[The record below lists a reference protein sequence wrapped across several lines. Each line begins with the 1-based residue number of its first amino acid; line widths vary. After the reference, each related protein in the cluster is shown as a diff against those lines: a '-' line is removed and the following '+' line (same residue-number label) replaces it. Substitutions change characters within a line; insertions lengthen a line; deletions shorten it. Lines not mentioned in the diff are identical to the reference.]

1 MKKYT
6 PLNCSLLFVVATF
19 VFIITIS
26 PSCSTKKNHR
36 KLDIERLFMQ
46 TTKPEIT
53 FTNSGGL
60 EGMNGSRSVS
70 EEVTFTQSTRSELDN
85 NEVLANEMDRLDT
98 TKTYRLSGVVVRAKS
113 NFATE
118 RDGRV
123 HVDFD
128 IIAPTDVLD
137 PYWRLTLAPM
147 LIDGDSITP
156 LDTVYVT
163 GEGFRDKQM
172 GDYEAYEDF
181 LNTIV
186 DPSAYDSLFVDW
198 KSLNKE
204 ILKVQKRNYSDYK
217 RAYDLMMDYDNWR
230 KMNEMEFLRAQAIAR
245 RHKRHV
251 QERYWR
257 QSEKKA
263 LRYLQKNTDTLGIYH
278 RYMGKYEKDYTD
290 YLKKQFSFDWLPSIT
305 PDINIH
311 AQKDSIMSRSY
322 IPRKY
327 REIHQKGLTLRDIKA
342 KPFTKEDSAKIAK
355 HHYLIDDIVLNDM
368 NIERKGEIF
377 KEVVEFPIPGEEMT
391 GLRLDTVITAE
402 YDFRYPYKQPWK
414 IEKST
419 KKLEVVLAA
428 MVEGVDKS
436 TFVFPLS
443 DTLTYFIA
451 SLAQLADESLVIER
465 KMLHKNMVDNQSLYP
480 DYRTKKSHR
489 FRDIRNPEIFDK
501 IVEAYQ
507 IYNNEA
513 DLVVDSISIRAYTD
527 LEGLWHENYELSLE
541 RAKEVADYLRQKGV
555 RNPVPKAAG
564 EDWPTLAR
572 QVQSHRSLLYRQA
585 ILDSLT
591 SAIYPDMTEEN
602 IKRDYPD
609 DYKIIRQEIYPKLVR
624 FDVTLHIN
632 RPGIEE
638 NTLQETHREDY
649 AEGIKLL
656 REKEYML
663 ALEKLAKYADYN
675 TALAL
680 VCLGYND
687 KAQEVLE
694 ALPET
699 GRNEYL
705 LAIIKARKDN
715 KNEAAK
721 HLQKACQL
729 SPELYSRTRLDSEVR
744 ELADELNLWDTLNN
758 QN

>member
-6 PLNCSLLFVVATF
+6 PFKLSLLFFAATF
-19 VFIITIS
+19 AFIIAVST
-26 PSCSTKKNHR
+26 SCSTKKNYR

-53 FTNSGGL
+53 FSGAGGL
-60 EGMNGSRSVS
+60 EGVDGSRSVS
-70 EEVTFTQSTRSELDN
+70 EEVTFTQSSGDLAN
-85 NEVLANEMDRLDT
+85 NEVLVDEIDQQLDT
-98 TKTYRLSGVVVRAKS
+98 TKTYRLSGVVVKAKS

-118 RDGRV
+118 RDGKV

-128 IIAPTDVLD
+128 IIAPIDILD
-137 PYWRLTLAPM
+137 PYWRLTFAPI

-172 GDYEAYEDF
+172 GDYEAYQDF

-198 KSLNKE
+198 KSMNKE
-204 ILKVQKRNYSDYK
+204 IYKVQRRNYNDY
-217 RAYDLMMDYDNWR
+217 RRMYDLMMDYDNWK
-230 KMNEMEFLRAQAIAR
+230 KMNEMEFLRMEAIAR

-251 QERYWR
+251 YEHHWR

-263 LRYLQKNTDTLGIYH
+263 LKYLQNNTDTLGIYH
-278 RYMGKYEKDYTD
+278 RYMERYRKDYTD
-290 YLKKQFSFDWLPSIT
+290 YLKKQFGFDWLAEIT

-311 AQKDSIMSRSY
+311 AQKDSIMRRIH

-327 REIHQKGLTLRDIKA
+327 REIHFNGLTIRDISAKA
-342 KPFTKEDSAKIAK
+342 FTKEDSARIAK

-377 KEVVEFPIPGEEMT
+377 NEVVEFPIPGEGMHQ
-391 GLRLDTVITAE
+391 LRLDTVITAE
-402 YDFRYPYKQPWK
+402 DDFIYPYKQPWK
-414 IEKST
+414 IDKGT

-428 MVEGVDKS
+428 MVEGIDKS

-451 SLAQLADESLVIER
+451 SLSQLADESLVTER
-465 KMLHKNMVDNQSLYP
+465 KMLHKNMVDNQTLYP
-480 DYRTKKSHR
+480 DYRTKKSYQ
-489 FRDIRNPEIFDK
+489 FKDIKNPEIFDK
-501 IVEAYQ
+501 IFEAYQ
-507 IYNNEA
+507 IYDSEK
-513 DLVVDSISIRAYTD
+513 DLTVDSVSVRAYTD
-527 LEGLWHENYELSLE
+527 LTGLWHENYELSLE
-541 RAKEVADYLRQKGV
+541 RAQAVADYLQQKGV
-555 RNPVPKAAG
+555 RNPVAKAAG
-564 EDWPTLAR
+564 EDWRTLAR
-572 QVQSHRSLLYRQA
+572 EVQSHRSLLHRQE

-591 SAIYPDMTEEN
+591 NAIYPDMTEEN
-602 IKRDYPD
+602 ISKAFPD
-609 DYKIIRQEIYPKLVR
+609 DYKIIRDEIYPKLLR
-624 FDVTLHIN
+624 FEVTLHIN
-632 RPGIEE
+632 RPGIME
-638 NTLQETHREDY
+638 NTVQETYREDY

-656 REKEYML
+656 REKEYMD

-680 VCLGYND
+680 ICLGYND

-705 LAIIKARKDN
+705 LAIVKARKEN

-721 HLQKACQL
+721 HLQKACEL
-729 SPELYSRTRLDSEVR
+729 SPELYNRTRLDSEVR
-744 ELADELNLWDTLNN
+744 NLADELNLWDTLNN
-758 QN
+758 

>member
-1 MKKYT
+1 
-6 PLNCSLLFVVATF
+6 
-19 VFIITIS
+19 
-26 PSCSTKKNHR
+26 
-36 KLDIERLFMQ
+36 MQ

-53 FTNSGGL
+53 FADLGGL
-60 EGMNGSRSVS
+60 EGVDGSRSVS
-70 EEVTFTQSTRSELDN
+70 EEVTFSESSGDLDK
-85 NEVLANEMDRLDT
+85 NEVLVNEIDQLDT
-98 TKTYRLSGVVVRAKS
+98 TKTYRLAGVVVKAKS

-128 IIAPTDVLD
+128 ITAPIDVLD
-137 PYWRLTLAPM
+137 PYWRLTLAPF

-156 LDTVYVT
+156 LDTVFVT

-172 GDYEAYEDF
+172 GDYEAYQDF

-198 KSLNKE
+198 KGMNKE
-204 ILKVQKRNYSDYK
+204 ILKVQKRNYNDY
-217 RAYDLMMDYDNWR
+217 RRSYDLMMDYDNWR
-230 KMNEMEFLRAQAIAR
+230 KMNEMEFLRMEAIAR
-245 RHKRHV
+245 RHKRHM
-251 QERYWR
+251 QARYWR
-257 QSEKKA
+257 KSDKKA
-263 LRYLQKNTDTLGIYH
+263 LKHLQKDTDTLGIYGK
-278 RYMGKYEKDYTD
+278 YMDKYEKDYTS
-290 YLKKQFSFDWLPSIT
+290 YLKRQFSFDWLDSIG

-311 AQKDSIMSRSY
+311 NQKDSIMRRSH

-327 REIHQKGLTLRDIKA
+327 RDIHQKGLTLRDIKA
-342 KPFTKEDSAKIAK
+342 KPFTKEDSARIAK
-355 HHYLIDDIVLNDM
+355 RHYLIDEIVLNDM

-377 KEVVEFPIPGEEMT
+377 KEVVEFPLRGEDMD

-402 YDFRYPYKQPWK
+402 DDFIYPYKQPWK
-414 IEKST
+414 IDKGT

-451 SLAQLADESLVIER
+451 SLSQLADESMVTER
-465 KMLHKNMVDNQSLYP
+465 KMLHKNMVDNQSVYP
-480 DYRTKKSHR
+480 DYRTQKSYR
-489 FRDIRNPEIFDK
+489 FKDIKNPEIFDK
-501 IVEAYQ
+501 IIEAYQ

-513 DLVVDSISIRAYTD
+513 DLVVDSVSIRAYTD
-527 LEGLWHENYELSLE
+527 LTGLWHENYELAQN
-541 RAKEVADYLRQKGV
+541 RAKEAADYLKQKGV
-555 RNPVPKAAG
+555 RTAVAKAAG
-564 EDWPTLAR
+564 EDWPTLAKE
-572 QVQSHRSLLYRQA
+572 VQAHRSLLYRQA

-591 SAIYPDMTEEN
+591 NAIYPDMTEEN
-602 IKRDYPD
+602 IKTEFPD
-609 DYKIIRQEIYPKLVR
+609 DYKIIKDEIYPKLLR
-624 FDVTLHIN
+624 FDLTLHIN

-638 NTLQETHREDY
+638 STMQETYREDY

-656 REKEYML
+656 REKEYMA

-694 ALPET
+694 SLPET
-699 GRNEYL
+699 GRTEYL
-705 LAIIKARKDN
+705 LAIVKARKQN
-715 KNEAAK
+715 TNEATK
-721 HLQKACQL
+721 HLQRACQL
-729 SPELYSRTRLDSEVR
+729 NPELYARTRLDSEVR
-744 ELADELNLWDTLNN
+744 ELADQLNLWDTLNN
-758 QN
+758 

>member
-6 PLNCSLLFVVATF
+6 PLNCSLLFFVVTF

-46 TTKPEIT
+46 TTKPEIA

-60 EGMNGSRSVS
+60 EGVNGSRSVS
-70 EEVTFTQSTRSELDN
+70 EEVTFSQSTRSELDN

-128 IIAPTDVLD
+128 IIAPIDVLD
-137 PYWRLTLAPM
+137 PYWRLTFAPM

-156 LDTVYVT
+156 LDTIFVT

-172 GDYEAYEDF
+172 GDYEAYQDF

-198 KSLNKE
+198 KALNKE
-204 ILKVQKRNYSDYK
+204 IYKVQRRNYNDYR

-230 KMNEMEFLRAQAIAR
+230 KMNEMEFLRAQAVAR

-251 QERYWR
+251 YERYWR
-257 QSEKKA
+257 QSEKTA
-263 LRYLQKNTDTLGIYH
+263 LKYLQKNTDTLGIYSK
-278 RYMGKYEKDYTD
+278 YMQKYEKDYTG
-290 YLKKQFSFDWLPSIT
+290 YLKRQFSFDWLPSIT

-327 REIHQKGLTLRDIKA
+327 REIHLKGLTLRDIKA
-342 KPFTKEDSAKIAK
+342 KPFTKEDSARIAK

-428 MVEGVDKS
+428 MVEGIDKS

-451 SLAQLADESLVIER
+451 SLAQLADESLVTER
-465 KMLHKNMVDNQSLYP
+465 KMLHKNMVDNQSIYP
-480 DYRTKKSHR
+480 DYRTRKSHR

-541 RAKEVADYLRQKGV
+541 RAKEAADYLKQKGV

-609 DYKIIRQEIYPKLVR
+609 DYKIIRDEIYPKLVR

-638 NTLQETHREDY
+638 NTLQETYREDY

-675 TALAL
+675 TALTL

-694 ALPET
+694 ALPES

-758 QN
+758 

>member
-6 PLNCSLLFVVATF
+6 PFNFSLLFFIIAFTF
-19 VFIITIS
+19 MITIS
-26 PSCSTKKNHR
+26 PSCSIKKNYR

-53 FTNSGGL
+53 FADQGGI
-60 EGMNGSRSVS
+60 EGLDGSRSVS
-70 EEVTFTQSTRSELDN
+70 EEVSFSEYSGDLSQ
-85 NEVLANEMDRLDT
+85 NEVLVNEMDKLDT
-98 TKTYRLSGVVVRAKS
+98 TKTYRLSGVVVKAKS

-128 IIAPTDVLD
+128 IIAPVDILD
-137 PYWRLTLAPM
+137 PYWRLTLAPF

-156 LDTVYVT
+156 LDTILVT
-163 GEGFRDKQM
+163 GEGFRDKQL
-172 GDYEAYEDF
+172 GDYEAYQDF
-181 LNTIV
+181 LSTIV

-198 KSLNKE
+198 KGMNKD
-204 ILKVQKRNYSDYK
+204 IYKMQRRNYNDY
-217 RAYDLMMDYDNWR
+217 RRNYDLMMDYANWK
-230 KMNEMEFLRAQAIAR
+230 KMNEMEFLRMEAIAR
-245 RHKRHV
+245 RHKKHM
-251 QERYWR
+251 QSRYWR
-257 QSEKKA
+257 KSDKKA
-263 LRYLQKNTDTLGIYH
+263 FRQLDKNKGIDTLGIYGQ
-278 RYMGKYEKDYTD
+278 YMDKYKKDYTS
-290 YLKKQFSFDWLPSIT
+290 YLKRQFSFDWVDSIH

-311 AQKDSIMSRSY
+311 AHKDSIMRRSH

-327 REIHQKGLTLRDIKA
+327 RDIHQKGLTLRDLKA
-342 KPFTKEDSAKIAK
+342 KPFTKEDSARIAK
-355 HHYLIDDIVLNDM
+355 RHYLIDEIVLNDM

-428 MVEGVDKS
+428 MVEGIDKS

-451 SLAQLADESLVIER
+451 SLAQLADESLVTER

-507 IYNNEA
+507 VYNNEA

-541 RAKEVADYLRQKGV
+541 RAKEAADYLKQKGV

-609 DYKIIRQEIYPKLVR
+609 DYKIIRDEIYPKLVR

-656 REKEYML
+656 RDKEYML

-675 TALAL
+675 TALTL

-744 ELADELNLWDTLNN
+744 ELADELNLWDTLEN
-758 QN
+758 

>member
-1 MKKYT
+1 MKKFT
-6 PLNCSLLFVVATF
+6 PLNFSLLFFAVTF
-19 VFIITIS
+19 IFIITIS
-26 PSCSTKKNHR
+26 PSCSIRKNYR

-46 TTKPEIT
+46 TTKPEIA
-53 FTNSGGL
+53 FTGSGGL
-60 EGMNGSRSVS
+60 EGVNGSRSVS
-70 EEVTFTQSTRSELDN
+70 EEITFTESTGDLDK
-85 NEVLANEMDRLDT
+85 NEVLIDEINKLDT
-98 TKTYRLSGVVVRAKS
+98 TKTYRLAGVVVKAKS

-118 RDGRV
+118 RDGKV

-128 IIAPTDVLD
+128 IIAPIDVLD
-137 PYWRLTLAPM
+137 PYWRLTLAPI

-156 LDTVYVT
+156 LDTIFVT

-172 GDYEAYEDF
+172 GDYEAYRDF

-198 KSLNKE
+198 KNLNKE
-204 ILKVQKRNYSDYK
+204 IYKVQRRNYNDYR

-251 QERYWR
+251 YEHYWR
-257 QSEKKA
+257 QSEKTTLKH
-263 LRYLQKNTDTLGIYH
+263 LQKNTDTLGIYGK
-278 RYMGKYEKDYTD
+278 YMEKYEKDYTG
-290 YLKKQFSFDWLPSIT
+290 YLKRQFSFDWLPSIT
-305 PDINIH
+305 SNINIH
-311 AQKDSIMSRSY
+311 AQKDSIMSRSH

-327 REIHQKGLTLRDIKA
+327 REIHQNGLTLRDVKA
-342 KPFTKEDSAKIAK
+342 KPFTKEDSARIAK
-355 HHYLIDDIVLNDM
+355 HHYLIDEIVLNDM

-377 KEVVEFPIPGEEMT
+377 KEVVEFPLRGEDKA

-402 YDFRYPYKQPWK
+402 DDFIYTYKQPWK
-414 IEKST
+414 IDKGT
-419 KKLEVVLAA
+419 KKLDVVLTA
-428 MVEGVDKS
+428 MVEGIDKS

-451 SLAQLADESLVIER
+451 SLAQLADESLVTER
-465 KMLHKNMVDNQSLYP
+465 KMLHKNMIDNQSIFP
-480 DYRTKKSHR
+480 DYRTKKSYQ
-489 FRDIRNPEIFDK
+489 FKDIKNPQVFDK
-501 IVEAYQ
+501 IFEAYQ

-513 DLVVDSISIRAYTD
+513 DLLVDSVYIRGYTD
-527 LEGLWHENYELSLE
+527 LSGLWHENYELALD
-541 RAKEVADYLRQKGV
+541 RAKGVADYFKQKGV
-555 RNPVPKAAG
+555 RNPVAKASG
-564 EDWPTLAR
+564 EDWATLAK
-572 QVQSHRSLLYRQA
+572 QVQSHRSLLHRQE

-591 SAIYPDMTEEN
+591 NAIYPDMTEEN
-602 IKRDYPD
+602 IKTAFPD
-609 DYKIIRQEIYPKLVR
+609 DYKIIRDEIYPKLVR
-624 FDVTLHIN
+624 FDVTLHIS
-632 RPGIEE
+632 RPGITES
-638 NTLQETHREDY
+638 TLQETYREDY

-656 REKEYML
+656 REKEYTL

-675 TALAL
+675 TALTL
-680 VCLGYND
+680 ICLGYND

-694 ALPET
+694 SLPET

-705 LAIIKARKDN
+705 LAIVKARKDK

-744 ELADELNLWDTLNN
+744 ELSDQLNLWDTLIN
-758 QN
+758 

>member
-1 MKKYT
+1 
-6 PLNCSLLFVVATF
+6 
-19 VFIITIS
+19 
-26 PSCSTKKNHR
+26 
-36 KLDIERLFMQ
+36 MQ

>member
-6 PLNCSLLFVVATF
+6 PFNFSLLFFVVTF

-26 PSCSTKKNHR
+26 PSCSTRKNHR

-46 TTKPEIT
+46 TTKPEIA

-60 EGMNGSRSVS
+60 EGVNGSRSVS
-70 EEVTFTQSTRSELDN
+70 EEVTFTQSTRGELDN

-128 IIAPTDVLD
+128 IIAPIDVLD
-137 PYWRLTLAPM
+137 PYWRLTFAPI

-156 LDTVYVT
+156 LDTIFVT

-204 ILKVQKRNYSDYK
+204 ILKIQKRNYTDYR

-263 LRYLQKNTDTLGIYH
+263 LSYLQKNTDTLGIYH
-278 RYMGKYEKDYTD
+278 QYMGKYEKDYTD
-290 YLKKQFSFDWLPSIT
+290 YLKRQFSFDWLPSIT

-322 IPRKY
+322 VPRRY
-327 REIHQKGLTLRDIKA
+327 REIYQKGLTLRDIKA
-342 KPFTKEDSAKIAK
+342 KPFTKEDSARIAK

-377 KEVVEFPIPGEEMT
+377 NEVVEFPIPGEDMT

-402 YDFRYPYKQPWK
+402 YDFIYPYKQPWK
-414 IEKST
+414 IDKGT
-419 KKLEVVLAA
+419 KKLEVVLAS
-428 MVEGVDKS
+428 MVEGIDKS

-451 SLAQLADESLVIER
+451 SLAQLADESLVTER
-465 KMLHKNMVDNQSLYP
+465 KMLHKNMVDNQSIYP
-480 DYRTKKSHR
+480 DYRTRKSHR

-513 DLVVDSISIRAYTD
+513 DLVVDSVSIRAYTD

-541 RAKEVADYLRQKGV
+541 RAKEAADYLKQKGV

-591 SAIYPDMTEEN
+591 NAIYPDMTEEN

-609 DYKIIRQEIYPKLVR
+609 DYKIIRDEIYPKLVR

-632 RPGIEE
+632 RPSIEE
-638 NTLQETHREDY
+638 NTLQETYREDY
-649 AEGIKLL
+649 DEGIKLL

-675 TALAL
+675 TALTL

-758 QN
+758 

>member
-6 PLNCSLLFVVATF
+6 PFNAGLLLFVITF
-19 VFIITIS
+19 AFIIAIS
-26 PSCSTKKNHR
+26 PSCSVRKNHR

-53 FTNSGGL
+53 FADLGGL
-60 EGMNGSRSVS
+60 EGVEGSRSVS
-70 EEVTFTQSTRSELDN
+70 EEVTFSESFGDLAQ
-85 NEVLANEMDRLDT
+85 NEVLVNEMDHLDT
-98 TKTYRLSGVVVRAKS
+98 TKTYRLSSVVVKAKT

-128 IIAPTDVLD
+128 IIAPIDVLD
-137 PYWRLTLAPM
+137 PYWRLTLAPFI
-147 LIDGDSITP
+147 IDGDSITP

-172 GDYEAYEDF
+172 GDYEAYQDF
-181 LNTIV
+181 LNMIV

-198 KSLNKE
+198 KGMNKE
-204 ILKVQKRNYSDYK
+204 IYKVQRRNYEDY
-217 RAYDLMMDYDNWR
+217 RRNYDLMMDYDNWKR
-230 KMNEMEFLRAQAIAR
+230 INEMEFLRMEAIAR
-245 RHKRHV
+245 RHKRHI
-251 QERYWR
+251 QEYYWR
-257 QSEKKA
+257 KSEKKA
-263 LRYLQKNTDTLGIYH
+263 LKYLQHNTDTLGIYDKYME
-278 RYMGKYEKDYTD
+278 RYKKDYTD
-290 YLKKQFSFDWLPSIT
+290 YLKKQFSFDWLNEELT

-311 AQKDSIMSRSY
+311 AQKDSIMKRSY
-322 IPRKY
+322 VPRKY
-327 REIHQKGLTLRDIKA
+327 REIHQNRLTLRDIKA
-342 KPFTKEDSAKIAK
+342 KPFTKEDSVKIAK
-355 HHYLIDDIVLNDM
+355 HHYLIDEIVLNDM

-377 KEVVEFPIPGEEMT
+377 KDVVEFPIPGEDMI
-391 GLRLDTVITAE
+391 GLRLDTVITTE
-402 YDFRYPYKQPWK
+402 DDFIYHYKQPWK
-414 IEKST
+414 INKGT
-419 KKLEVVLAA
+419 KKLDVVLAA

-451 SLAQLADESLVIER
+451 SLAQLADESQVTER
-465 KMLHKNMVDNQSLYP
+465 KMLHKNMIDNQSLYP
-480 DYRTKKSHR
+480 DYKTKKSIR
-489 FRDIRNPEIFDK
+489 FRDIKNPEIFDK
-501 IVEAYQ
+501 VFEAYQ
-507 IYNNEA
+507 IYNNET
-513 DLVVDSISIRAYTD
+513 DLVVDSVSIRGYTD
-527 LEGLWHENYELSLE
+527 LTGLWHENYELSLE
-541 RAKEVADYLRQKGV
+541 RSKEVADYFKQKGI
-555 RNPVPKAAG
+555 RNPVAKAAG
-564 EDWPTLAR
+564 EDWSTLAK

-591 SAIYPDMTEEN
+591 NAVYPDMTEEN
-602 IKRDYPD
+602 IKKEFPD
-609 DYKIIRQEIYPKLVR
+609 DYKIIRDEIYPKLER

-632 RPGIEE
+632 RHSIDKD
-638 NTLQETHREDY
+638 TLQETYREDY

-656 REKEYML
+656 REKEYTL

-675 TALAL
+675 TALTL

-694 ALPET
+694 SLPET

-705 LAIIKARKDN
+705 LAIVKARKGN

-721 HLQKACQL
+721 HLQRACQL

-744 ELADELNLWDTLNN
+744 ELADELNLWDSLNN
-758 QN
+758 